1 LQLPEIFSTST
12 SEDLLF
18 PECPHECVE
27 TLLQS
32 CSSNHRFAF
41 LCLVLLQ
48 SVAEAVHLNYL
59 ISVLLGGRFNKI
71 EQLLL
76 WSDHPA
82 LASSAFKLVGDSIDL
97 FSREV

>member
-1 LQLPEIFSTST
+1 MSALKPVAKALFIKPPLCFPLSCPAATS
-12 SEDLLF
+12 
-18 PECPHECVE
+18 C
-27 TLLQS
+27 
-32 CSSNHRFAF
+32 CS
-41 LCLVLLQ
+41 
-48 SVAEAVHLNYL
+48 NYL

-76 WSDHPA
+76 WFSDRPA